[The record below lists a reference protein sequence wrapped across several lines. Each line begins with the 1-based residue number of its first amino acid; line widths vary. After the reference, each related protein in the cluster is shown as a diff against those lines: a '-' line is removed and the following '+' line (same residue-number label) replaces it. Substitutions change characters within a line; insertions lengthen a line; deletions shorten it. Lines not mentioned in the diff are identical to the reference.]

1 MGEKFPPLCPIVKTN
16 HKNIQNNRP
25 ERLTWD
31 GQGQGNREADQGD
44 DWSARPKKLARA
56 GKNRRTGKP
65 IRGEA
70 WSAGPKSQ
78 PGAGKD
84 RKLEELA
91 EITGR
96 NIGRGE

>member
-1 MGEKFPPLCPIVKTN
+1 M
-16 HKNIQNNRP
+16 
-25 ERLTWD
+25 
-31 GQGQGNREADQGD
+31 
-44 DWSARPKKLARA
+44 LARA

>member
-1 MGEKFPPLCPIVKTN
+1 MGWART
-16 HKNIQNNRP
+16 
-25 ERLTWD
+25 
-31 GQGQGNREADQGD
+31 GGQGNREADQGD
-44 DWSARPKKLARA
+44 DWSARPRKLARA
-56 GKNRRTGKP
+56 GKNRRTGNL